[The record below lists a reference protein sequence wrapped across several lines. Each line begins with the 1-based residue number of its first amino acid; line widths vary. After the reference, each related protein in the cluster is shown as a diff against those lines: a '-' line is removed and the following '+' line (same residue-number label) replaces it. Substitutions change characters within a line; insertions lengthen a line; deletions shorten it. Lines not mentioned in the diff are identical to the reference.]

1 MYNRKSVYTLNKEH
15 PEAIVYPDALGK
27 EVMLTS
33 EQFASEEEFVFWK
46 SWSDSDYTAS
56 EKICRKQNR
65 SKVTLIEGTD
75 ADRDATVD
83 AIVVLLER
91 LENDEKHA
99 VLMKKIREALT
110 EKQYTRLRMYC
121 FERMTQE
128 EIARAEGVGQQR
140 ISRSIKASKNK
151 ITKIFDLDAKI
162 GGKKA

>member
-15 PEAIVYPDALGK
+15 PEAIVYPDAMGK

-33 EQFASEEEFVFWK
+33 EQFASEEEFAFWK

-75 ADRDATVD
+75 ADRDATAD

-140 ISRSIKASKNK
+140 ISRSIIASKNK
-151 ITKIFDLDAKI
+151 ISKILDLDSKT
-162 GGKKA
+162 GGKKV